1 MILPKADCKLERR
14 QLNYGRRLFSFVRIM
29 ILFSVCFNFCLPSL
43 SKNHIIY
50 WEKACQFSKT
60 SKKVCPKRVDRAEEP
75 RKGHT
80 RESKK
85 REKYAPSAL
94 AEQKNHEKDI
104 PGKASKVKS
113 MPRARCQSGKI
124 TKRAYQRKQEGGKVC
139 PKCVGRAEES
149 QKGHTGESQ

>member
-29 ILFSVCFNFCLPSL
+29 IRFSVCFNFCLPSL

-60 SKKVCPKRVDRAEEP
+60 SKKVCPGRVGRAGKS

-80 RESKK
+80 RESKQG
-85 REKYAPSAL
+85 EKYARGAST
-94 AEQKNHEKDI
+94 ERENCNKDAKI
-104 PGKASKVKS
+104 ANVRKWEIFHIKI
-113 MPRARCQSGKI
+113 CQNKHSNC
-124 TKRAYQRKQEGGKVC
+124 EL
-139 PKCVGRAEES
+139 
-149 QKGHTGESQ
+149 